1 MRHGSGQWAGVLSE
15 RLFDENVTLLGRP
28 DDWQTN
34 DEIDIRQAISQTNL
48 FLSQHRRED
57 FQRWNETL
65 PGGPTRPAAVTIV
78 DSSGL
83 GLKAAID
90 GAGITFAGIEIAACD
105 IAAERLG
112 PIMPHQVPANAGYYL
127 CYPPALE
134 RDRRIRN
141 VRTWMLAE
149 AAKTCRPAERE
160 TR

>member
-1 MRHGSGQWAGVLSE
+1 MLNKA
-15 RLFDENVTLLGRP
+15 LFEIHIKRFAFKHTIEEAIVELGY
-28 DDWQTN
+28 D
-34 DEIDIRQAISQTNL
+34 A
-48 FLSQHRRED
+48 
-57 FQRWNETL
+57 
-65 PGGPTRPAAVTIV
+65 
-78 DSSGL
+78 DSDARAEL
-83 GLKAAID
+83 AQKLKAAID

-149 AAKTCRPAERE
+149 AAKTAQPLPSP
-160 TR
+160 